1 MSIQFHR
8 TSSDVY
14 PGIHIIFYV
23 FSQVLTLAQMASFS
37 ICVLCVLL
45 YQYRFLRCTY
55 FCQEQVVGGF
65 FFFFFFS
72 ICPFLMTG
80 LFPLFVFGCTRS

>member
-8 TSSDVY
+8 TSLDVY

-45 YQYRFLRCTY
+45 VTYEIKVRPYFNEFQGMDSESKTVRTTEEGQYSDF
-55 FCQEQVVGGF
+55 
-65 FFFFFFS
+65 
-72 ICPFLMTG
+72 
-80 LFPLFVFGCTRS
+80 